1 MKRQFKSC
9 GIASKKHLGRLKK
22 LKDKKHRRRK
32 KNKKIC
38 IEAETER
45 KINRNTPK
53 NHKTSR

>member
-1 MKRQFKSC
+1 VALLPRNTSAVLKNLKIKNIEGEKR
-9 GIASKKHLGRLKK
+9 I
-22 LKDKKHRRRK
+22 
-32 KNKKIC
+32 KKIY